1 MIISFTCSKYKK
13 GTFMKTLK
21 EYVVKKN
28 QEIFP
33 IKIRSWTIYDEKTF
47 IKEMDKSTFV
57 NHGSGIPIKIR
68 RFFDIE
74 DLDFEKTKP
83 IRVFYNDRVFDFRL
97 VRENEKHGR
106 TRMFWK
112 VDFEKVIKERLP
124 EYHEAFANDET
135 VEVKPVLRF
144 NKMNSEEY
152 IVSIISPH
160 EVEDDFQ
167 LDEENGDRSIT
178 IREGKVSYSLNKVYK
193 RNQDNRKKAIE
204 IHGTSCKV
212 CGFDFMKTYG
222 ELGRGF
228 IEIHHIKPLS
238 TFDEEETVDPRTDL
252 VPLCANCHR
261 MVHRKKEIYS
271 IDEIRVKMGK
281 T

>member
-1 MIISFTCSKYKK
+1 
-13 GTFMKTLK
+13 MKTLK